1 LTARFE
7 VNGIQKA
14 ARSLGISARRA
25 AADMRVSSVISILN
39 NAASAHRCPV
49 AALFVAF

>member
-1 LTARFE
+1 LE

-14 ARSLGISARRA
+14 ARSLGISARKA
-25 AADMRVSSVISILN
+25 AADMQVSSVIGILN
-39 NAASAHRCPV
+39 NAAGADRCPV